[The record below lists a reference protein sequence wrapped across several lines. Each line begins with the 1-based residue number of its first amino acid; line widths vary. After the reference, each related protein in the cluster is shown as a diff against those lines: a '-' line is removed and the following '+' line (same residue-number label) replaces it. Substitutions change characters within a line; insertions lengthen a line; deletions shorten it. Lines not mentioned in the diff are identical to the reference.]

1 MLNSFYLA
9 WKYLEFD
16 KLRTV
21 ILISCITLVASL
33 PISLNLFL
41 AESEKQLMSRATSTP
56 LIVGAKGSD
65 LELTI
70 NSLYFTSQPP
80 EKIKISEVT
89 KIQNTNLA
97 TPIPIYSQ
105 FKARNYPIIGTTLDY
120 FQFRQLNVQQGR
132 YFTILGECVIGAA
145 LAQKLD
151 LKIGDSIVSS
161 PQNLFDLGGVY
172 PLKMKIV
179 GILESNQ
186 TSDDSA
192 IFVDLKTTWIIE
204 GLGHGHLDLAQS
216 GTPDVI
222 LKQEGENI
230 AANAK
235 LLEYNEITSEN
246 LDSFHF
252 HGEKTD
258 FPITAIIA
266 IPKNQ
271 KSEALL
277 RGIYQAE
284 TSTHQIVK
292 STQII
297 EELFLEVFK
306 IRNILN
312 GIFALVILTTLIAI
326 ILIFNLS
333 LRLRQREITTS
344 FYLGCSRSTITRL
357 ITAEIL
363 IILLI
368 STSLTGVIT
377 LGIKSLN
384 TQVIRVLILI

>member
-1 MLNSFYLA
+1 MLNSLYLA
-9 WKYLEFD
+9 WKYLTFN
-16 KLRTV
+16 KLKTTV
-21 ILISCITLVASL
+21 LISCVTLVGSL

-41 AESEKQLMSRATSTP
+41 AESEKELMARAISTP
-56 LIVGAKGSD
+56 LVVGAKGSA

-80 EKIKISEVT
+80 EKIKMSEVT
-89 KIQNTNLA
+89 KIQKTKLA

-105 FKARNYPIIGTTLDY
+105 FEARNYPIIGTSLDY
-120 FQFRQLNVQQGR
+120 FKFRNLNLQQGR
-132 YFTILGECVIGAA
+132 YFSILGECIIGAS
-145 LAQKLD
+145 LAQKLG
-151 LKIGDSIVSS
+151 LKVGDSIVSS

-179 GILESNQ
+179 GLLEANK

-204 GLGHGHLDLAQS
+204 GLGHGHLDLVKS

-222 LKQEGENI
+222 LKQDEGNI

-235 LLEYNEITSEN
+235 LQEYNEITPEN
-246 LDSFHF
+246 LGSFHF
-252 HGEKTD
+252 HGKKND
-258 FPITAIIA
+258 FPLTAIIA
-266 IPKNQ
+266 IPETQ

-284 TSTHQIVK
+284 TSTLQIVK
-292 STQII
+292 STRII
-297 EELFLEVFK
+297 EELLLEVFK

-312 GIFALVILTTLIAI
+312 AIFALVILTTLIAI

-368 STSLTGVIT
+368 SASLTGGIT
-377 LGIKSLN
+377 VGLNSLN
-384 TQVIRVLILI
+384 SQVIRALISI